1 MARDYKRTN
10 KRKRRSSSGQR
21 NSWLWLSGGLIAGAI
36 IGYLGYLVQAQS
48 GLPAASQET
57 RSGAPTTA
65 STAAPAPTPKATAKP
80 AAKPAAP
87 PPAEPAPAKNR
98 FEFYTL
104 LPEMEMQVGEE
115 QFGAAPDAKAP
126 KKNDSGPYILQVGS
140 FRQMEEA
147 DSLKARLALLG
158 IESTIQT
165 VVIRDQ
171 DIWYRVRVGPYDS
184 LRAMGQMRSLLQRND
199 IDFMVLRLGA

>member
-1 MARDYKRTN
+1 MARDYKRSG
-10 KRKRRSSSGQR
+10 KRKRRSSTGQQKG
-21 NSWLWLSGGLIAGAI
+21 WLWLSGGLVAGAI
-36 IGYLGYLVQAQS
+36 IGYLTYLIQAQG
-48 GLPAASQET
+48 GLSPAPPQSQASV
-57 RSGAPTTA
+57 SAPV
-65 STAAPAPTPKATAKP
+65 AAPPKPVAKQAP
-80 AAKPAAP
+80 P
-87 PPAEPAPAKNR
+87 PPAEPAPTKNR

-115 QFGAAPDAKAP
+115 HLSNAAGNGHAP
-126 KKNDSGPYILQVGS
+126 KKSDGGPYILQVGS
-140 FRQMEEA
+140 FRHAEEA

-158 IESTIQT
+158 IEATIQT

-184 LRAMGQMRSLLQRND
+184 VRAMGQVRSRLQRND